1 MPRAVCCPA
10 PHAAALVL
18 CVPFLVGGG
27 ADSCVLALRG
37 GAGAVIAKQDGK
49 KLVRGASERDVQG
62 GIAQLLAHLGT
73 EAESS
78 GGGINGGAADGEEQ
92 AKASR
97 FEKRSGDTKAGWV
110 PDFDALDLP
119 EPASSG
125 AEDHDCARGQAPSQ
139 LAVSST
145 PRASRGKM
153 QLRAKKLVFKSDDG
167 AVLPKDALGRWDEVP
182 LAHGMCLESLC
193 VSVPFFP
200 VLCFLCMGCTPDG
213 KVSRRYPPWRGRG
226 TALTQQVLDTNPLS
240 MSLVP
245 AQDGKGHVSV
255 YNPMYG
261 LANTSYAVEVPRTL
275 LRTGM
280 VAKSFVRTS
289 GGDIWRDKTL
299 EEWPVNDTR
308 LFIGDL
314 GQHVSDASLTQALR
328 AWKGFNM
335 ARVVRNKAT
344 GLCRGYGFA
353 SFASI
358 EDAQVGSPPPLR
370 NHMLQKRT
378 ALHTQG
384 SRTILANVHVSCPG
398 TLRGTD
404 AVCIPAGTHPSPARE
419 QGSCARRWAAC
430 SGKTEQLGQENS
442 ASASHA

>member
-1 MPRAVCCPA
+1 M
-10 PHAAALVL
+10 
-18 CVPFLVGGG
+18 
-27 ADSCVLALRG
+27 
-37 GAGAVIAKQDGK
+37 
-49 KLVRGASERDVQG
+49 
-62 GIAQLLAHLGT
+62 
-73 EAESS
+73 
-78 GGGINGGAADGEEQ
+78 
-92 AKASR
+92 
-97 FEKRSGDTKAGWV
+97 
-110 PDFDALDLP
+110 
-119 EPASSG
+119 
-125 AEDHDCARGQAPSQ
+125 
-139 LAVSST
+139 
-145 PRASRGKM
+145 
-153 QLRAKKLVFKSDDG
+153 
-167 AVLPKDALGRWDEVP
+167 
-182 LAHGMCLESLC
+182 
-193 VSVPFFP
+193 
-200 VLCFLCMGCTPDG
+200 
-213 KVSRRYPPWRGRG
+213 
-226 TALTQQVLDTNPLS
+226 LDTNPLS

-245 AQDGKGHVSV
+245 AQNGKGHVSV

-261 LANTSYAVEVPRTL
+261 LANTSYAVEVPSTL

-344 GLCRGYGFA
+344 GLCRGFGFA

-358 EDAQVGSPPPLR
+358 EDAQVGPPPPLR
-370 NHMLQKRT
+370 NQMFQKRT

-384 SRTILANVHVSCPG
+384 TRTILANVQVSCPG

-404 AVCIPAGTHPSPARE
+404 AVCTPAGTHPSPARE

-430 SGKTEQLGQENS
+430 SGKTEQLGQENP